1 MKTGPELSRR
11 GAARV
16 ALGITSSLLLTS
28 RAKAASLQI
37 TPILVEMFGGA
48 RTSTIQIDNKGGGA
62 STMQVRAF
70 SWSQGPEDDVL
81 TPTEDLAVSPPI
93 FSIPEGGSQIVRLVL
108 RAAPTATEQ
117 AFRVMLDEIPAP
129 AQGTAVVVAL
139 RVSLPVFVVPPTA
152 GPPVLKW
159 RLEVGAGGRPRVT
172 ASNSG
177 GRYVRV
183 VELKVSL
190 PDGRTLP
197 TKLIGQTPY
206 VLPNHERQW
215 TIDDPRQAIRPGVM
229 VSITGTTNAGPLQEK
244 LSL

>member
-1 MKTGPELSRR
+1 MNPGPEMTRR

-16 ALGITSSLLLTS
+16 VLGIASGLVLTS

-37 TPILVEMFGGA
+37 TPILIEMFGGA
-48 RTSTIQIDNKGGGA
+48 RTSTIQVENKGGGA

-70 SWSQGPEDDVL
+70 AWTQGPDDDVL
-81 TPTEDLAVSPPI
+81 KPTEELAVSPPI
-93 FSIPEGGSQIVRLVL
+93 FSIPDGGSQVVRLVL
-108 RAAPTATEQ
+108 RTAPGAAEQ
-117 AFRVMLDEIPAP
+117 AFRVMLDEIPGP

-159 RLEVGAGGRPRVT
+159 RLESGAGGPRLI

-183 VELKVSL
+183 VDLKVTL
-190 PDGRTLP
+190 PDGRALP

-206 VLPNHERQW
+206 VLPNNERRW
-215 TIDDPRQAIRPGVM
+215 TIEDPRQAIRPGM
-229 VSITGTTNAGPLQEK
+229 SVSLTGTTNAGPLQEK